1 MDSIK
6 PYINPESEMR
16 FYPSPWSWVELV
28 DRIKSEFMQ
37 GKVNAKDK
45 G

>member
-6 PYINPESEMR
+6 PYINPESEIM
-16 FYPSPWSWVELV
+16 FYPSPWPLVELV
-28 DRIKSEFMQ
+28 DMIKSEFMQ
-37 GKVNAKDK
+37 GKVNAADK